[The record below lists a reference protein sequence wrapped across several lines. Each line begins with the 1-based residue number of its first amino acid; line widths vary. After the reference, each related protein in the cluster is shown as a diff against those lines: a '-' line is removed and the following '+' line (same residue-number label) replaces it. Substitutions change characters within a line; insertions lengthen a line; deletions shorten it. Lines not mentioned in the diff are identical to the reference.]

1 MSSALVLD
9 THVWVKFVAGA
20 LLGKRARLAI
30 ERAAAGSGVR
40 IPSISLWE
48 IARLEQDGRLKLG
61 DRPARWF
68 DAALTTVAGE
78 LVDISP
84 AIALTAAAL
93 VCHGD
98 PADRLIMATTL
109 ALDGT
114 LVTRDGAILE
124 YAAQNKALRVL
135 EA

>member
-9 THVWVKFVAGA
+9 THAWVKFVAGSP
-20 LLGKRARLAI
+20 LRKQARTAI
-30 ERAAAGSGVR
+30 ERAASAGKVR

-68 DAALTTVAGE
+68 EAALETVKGE
-78 LVDISP
+78 LVDLSP
-84 AIALTAAAL
+84 TIALTAAAL

-98 PADRLIMATTL
+98 PADRLIMATAIEL
-109 ALDGT
+109 AGV
-114 LVTRDGAILE
+114 LVTRDSAILE
-124 YAAQNKALRVL
+124 YAAEGKRLRVL